1 MNKGELL
8 VSNNLKVQSLELVG
22 DQSNMICDTLE
33 GNSFLTNNIVT

>member
-8 VSNNLKVQSLELVG
+8 ISNNLNVHTLELVG
-22 DQSNMICDTLE
+22 EQSNMICDTLK